1 MPDSVYGENHESQR
15 RFSALLAL
23 KYSSNLGK
31 FNLLGRAEWKIYS
44 RSQIYLRGI
53 EAAILLGFMALQ
65 PLGIRGVK
73 TISPPIWLL
82 LIAVEKDSFI
92 CPINISPTSTVL
104 AAKVRANLWL
114 AVRKK
119 AARENYYFTQ
129 AQQPHQLLTRGA
141 DAAPVYMGWAKTFTP
156 TH

>member
-1 MPDSVYGENHESQR
+1 
-15 RFSALLAL
+15 
-23 KYSSNLGK
+23 
-31 FNLLGRAEWKIYS
+31 
-44 RSQIYLRGI
+44 
-53 EAAILLGFMALQ
+53 MALQ

-114 AVRKK
+114 GVRKK

-129 AQQPHQLLTRGA
+129 AQPPQLLTCGA
-141 DAAPVYMGWAKTFTP
+141 DAAPICMG
-156 TH
+156 